1 MTPDA
6 QREALVA
13 LADVWARSPD
23 IRLGQL
29 LAHLGFLG
37 EVHLGRGLG
46 YLDDDE
52 LIAIL
57 YRHKAELEARSYDEG
72 GLRGDRTGAAV
83 SVSGSPM
90 LVDTP
95 PAADVSR

>member
-1 MTPDA
+1 MLNEKRWSRG
-6 QREALVA
+6 QRVGTVA
-13 LADVWARSPD
+13 GC
-23 IRLGQL
+23 RLGQL

-57 YRHKAELEARSYDEG
+57 YRHKAELEAWSLDGEG
-72 GLRGDRTGAAV
+72 LGPARADATI

-90 LVDTP
+90 LVDTA

>member
-1 MTPDA
+1 MLNEKRWSRWPTCGHC
-6 QREALVA
+6 R
-13 LADVWARSPD
+13 RMFGSGSYS
-23 IRLGQL
+23 R
-29 LAHLGFLG
+29 HLGFLG

-57 YRHKAELEARSYDEG
+57 YRHKAELEARSLDGEG
-72 GLRGDRTGAAV
+72 LGPARADAPI

-90 LVDTP
+90 LVDAA